1 MCRRVLWLTL
11 VLSMAGLAIIKGY
24 PRFFRDPE
32 EVNSSVSARAT
43 GRIQHGITGWGNLE
57 GYYFQN
63 LTVKEQQIY
72 SLLLQGVREESEFV
86 DIPTTDGDSTAGIY
100 EALLYDR
107 PELFWCDG
115 SSRMTIYEDF
125 IRFYPGYQCT
135 GAQKVKK
142 EKEIEA
148 AASECMNQMPRDLS
162 EYEKIKYIFEYLIQ
176 TVDYVADAPDN
187 QNIYS
192 ALVNRQSVCAG
203 YSRAAQYLLNK
214 IGIGCIYVVGDIA
227 GQGAHAWNI
236 VNCDGKDYQMDVT
249 FGDPVFLAE
258 ESGKALPANIINY
271 DYLCC
276 TDQEIE
282 KTHIPDERMEYPPC
296 ISEDLNYYRLT
307 GMYYETFEKEKIL
320 QAMNESF
327 YAGEDYFL
335 CKFADEELYRQAHDI
350 IIQELLPEAARNFA
364 DYYGLDRVEYTY
376 AEDGKMNKITVFWS
390 Y

>member
-1 MCRRVLWLTL
+1 MKKRRVKIKKRKKRICRRALWLTL
-11 VLSMAGLAIIKGY
+11 VLSMACLAIIKGY

-142 EKEIEA
+142 EK
-148 AASECMNQMPRDLS
+148 
-162 EYEKIKYIFEYLIQ
+162 
-176 TVDYVADAPDN
+176 
-187 QNIYS
+187 
-192 ALVNRQSVCAG
+192 
-203 YSRAAQYLLNK
+203 
-214 IGIGCIYVVGDIA
+214 
-227 GQGAHAWNI
+227 
-236 VNCDGKDYQMDVT
+236 
-249 FGDPVFLAE
+249 
-258 ESGKALPANIINY
+258 
-271 DYLCC
+271 
-276 TDQEIE
+276 
-282 KTHIPDERMEYPPC
+282 
-296 ISEDLNYYRLT
+296 
-307 GMYYETFEKEKIL
+307 
-320 QAMNESF
+320 
-327 YAGEDYFL
+327 
-335 CKFADEELYRQAHDI
+335 
-350 IIQELLPEAARNFA
+350 
-364 DYYGLDRVEYTY
+364 
-376 AEDGKMNKITVFWS
+376 
-390 Y
+390 